1 MAYPIAVVERG
12 LQVSLSRSLSMFQ
25 AQRDINPGLFA
36 LANRIPSTGADE
48 KYGWIGAMPQVAEWL
63 GELNAEQLK
72 SYDYTIKNKDFAAP
86 LFINEN
92 DIADDRVGVMSMLTE
107 ALAQR
112 IVQHPRQLLIDLI
125 INGDATAAYDGV
137 NFFSD
142 VSGVRTFD
150 NLLGGTGVTLA
161 QLGTDL
167 QSALVAM
174 AKFADDKGEIL
185 NIQGNVI
192 VCPVAL
198 ENNFRRLVF
207 STADPNATAGTDTF
221 NPFSGR
227 FTVIGDARLDAD
239 DANDWYLFS
248 TQEIVRPFIYQERQT
263 AMPMMERKANTK
275 QWIFSANYR
284 GNAGYGLPHLAVK
297 TVNS

>member
-1 MAYPIAVVERG
+1 MAYPIAVIERG
-12 LQVSLSRSLSMFQ
+12 LQATLSRALSNFQ
-25 AQRDINPGLFA
+25 AQRTVNPGLMA
-36 LANRIPSTGADE
+36 LANMVPSVGADE
-48 KYGWIGAMPQVAEWL
+48 KYGWIGGMPRVAEWL

-92 DIADDRVGVMSMLTE
+92 DIADDRVGALSMLTE
-107 ALAQR
+107 QLAAR
-112 IVQHPRQLLIDLI
+112 IVEHPKQLLINLI

-150 NLLGGTGVTLA
+150 NLLGGTGTTLA
-161 QLGTDL
+161 QIEADL
-167 QSALVAM
+167 NSALVAM
-174 AKFADDKGEIL
+174 AKFTDDKGEVL
-185 NIQGNVI
+185 NIVGDTI
-192 VCPVAL
+192 VCPRAL
-198 ENNFRRLVF
+198 ENSFRRLVF
-207 STADPNATAGTDTF
+207 STADPTATAGTNTF
-221 NPFSGR
+221 NPYAGR

-248 TQEIVRPFIYQERQT
+248 TGEIVRPFIFQERQT
-263 AMPMMERKANTK
+263 AMPMMERKPNTK

-284 GNAGYGLPHLAVK
+284 GNAGYGLPHLGVK
-297 TVNS
+297 VVNS

>member
-12 LQVSLSRSLSMFQ
+12 LQVSLSRALSNFQ
-25 AQRDINPGLFA
+25 AQRDINPGLLT
-36 LANRIPSTGADE
+36 LANTVPSTGADE

-86 LFINEN
+86 LLINQN
-92 DIADDRVGVMSMLTE
+92 DIDDDRVGVLMTLTE

-125 INGDATAAYDGV
+125 INGDATEAYDGV

-142 VSGVRTFD
+142 VSAPRTFD
-150 NLLGGTGVTLA
+150 NLLAGTGTTLA
-161 QLGTDL
+161 QLEADL
-167 QSALVAM
+167 NSALVAM
-174 AKFADDKGEIL
+174 AKFKDDKDEVL
-185 NIQGNVI
+185 NVQGDTI
-192 VCPVAL
+192 VCPMAL
-198 ENNFRRLVF
+198 ENDFRRLVF
-207 STADPNATAGTDTF
+207 STADPTATAGTNTF
-221 NPFSGR
+221 NPYSGR

-248 TQEIVRPFIYQERQT
+248 TQEVIKPFIWQERQT
-263 AMPMMERKANTK
+263 AMPMMEKKANTK